1 MGIVMGGGYRGSKG
15 GGKPMVL
22 QTSTSREGSKPDT
35 IRERERE
42 RKGDADGAS
51 RGAVNTPPFAIFTPP
66 LFPLFLRSSFP
77 SNRLLLPRKPPQTSS
92 SRVSTVTSWLGCA
105 KKKKKRKRS
114 GGRLSGVETIGP
126 KMRRNARGSIGDS
139 EI

>member
-1 MGIVMGGGYRGSKG
+1 MLTGHPGE
-15 GGKPMVL
+15 P
-22 QTSTSREGSKPDT
+22 STLHLSLFS
-35 IRERERE
+35 
-42 RKGDADGAS
+42 
-51 RGAVNTPPFAIFTPP
+51 TPP

-114 GGRLSGVETIGP
+114 GLSGDETIGP